1 MSVDSS
7 AAAPRPDGDLIGLSA
22 AELAAKIAAREVSS
36 VEVTQAHLDRIA
48 EVDGELGAFLHVSG
62 AEALV
67 AAKAADDAIA
77 AGEAPSALAGVP
89 IALKDV
95 FTTTDAPTTC
105 GSKILE
111 GWVPPYD
118 ATVTEKLRAAGI
130 PILGLS
136 LIHI

>member
-1 MSVDSS
+1 MSEPRS
-7 AAAPRPDGDLIGLSA
+7 ANDITGLSA
-22 AELAAKIAAREVSS
+22 AELAGKIAARELSS

-48 EVDGELGAFLHVSG
+48 EIDDQLGAFLHVSG

-95 FTTTDAPTTC
+95 FTTVDAPTDRK
-105 GSKILE
+105 S
-111 GWVPPYD
+111 V
-118 ATVTEKLRAAGI
+118 V
-130 PILGLS
+130 
-136 LIHI
+136 